1 MNKKINDEIN
11 NNLYVRKDL
20 KNLFDNLK
28 SCSNGSLL
36 DVNPNLFYIKFS
48 TIFDG
53 SFDDIFCYLFY
64 LEHSNY
70 LSIDEL
76 KHLIEPLKEAKEELL
91 SDSKELSKKIE
102 SISAKINPNDI
113 EKSINEL
120 SEPKNIYERYI
131 LQRAL
136 FEFDCFID
144 LQ

>member
-1 MNKKINDEIN
+1 MNKKIIDEIN
-11 NNLYVRKDL
+11 NNLYVREDL
-20 KNLFDNLK
+20 KNLFANLK
-28 SCSNGSLL
+28 SSSNGSLL

-48 TIFDG
+48 TIFDD
-53 SFDDIFCYLFY
+53 SFDDIFYYLFY
-64 LEHSNY
+64 LKHSKF

-76 KHLIEPLKEAKEELL
+76 KHLIEPLKEANDELL

-102 SISAKINPNDI
+102 SISVKINSNDI

-136 FEFDCFID
+136 FEFDCFIN
-144 LQ
+144 LK